1 MLYQPH
7 FLYRLKLIFVY
18 LFTKNKFLQDLLPK
32 SFKENLPKG
41 WNNHMFWTAF
51 KSGGAKVYFEYYSKL
66 KEPHSYEPK
75 LVVEPQYKLT
85 AEDIQFLYE
94 NAYIGPFDLM
104 SPEEMQE
111 IKEHLIDL
119 LKKESKVFSY
129 SKGDFELASGVNYK
143 NKCFDSLTE
152 EEKYYANL
160 LNGFERHLEDS
171 VYLSLFKHRAIIER
185 CAQILGPDLLLW
197 HCNHFGIDPYANGSG
212 WHQESRWLSVDMKES
227 ILEPTDE
234 EELFEIDCWIALTD
248 APVERAS
255 LALIPGSQQEIY
267 PMRVKGRK
275 ADSDDKGI
283 VYGQYDIELDYKVK
297 AEDIRYLPAKAGQF
311 YLFCGRAI
319 HGSANNITAHK
330 RWAVGGR
337 YIKADTKVFTPNM
350 LENGLTHEV
359 YGLKNI
365 KLDKWKPVLVRG
377 KKSA

>member
-119 LKKESKVFSY
+119 LKKESK
-129 SKGDFELASGVNYK
+129 G
-143 NKCFDSLTE
+143 
-152 EEKYYANL
+152 
-160 LNGFERHLEDS
+160 HLD
-171 VYLSLFKHRAIIER
+171 
-185 CAQILGPDLLLW
+185 
-197 HCNHFGIDPYANGSG
+197 
-212 WHQESRWLSVDMKES
+212 
-227 ILEPTDE
+227 
-234 EELFEIDCWIALTD
+234 
-248 APVERAS
+248 
-255 LALIPGSQQEIY
+255 
-267 PMRVKGRK
+267 
-275 ADSDDKGI
+275 
-283 VYGQYDIELDYKVK
+283 
-297 AEDIRYLPAKAGQF
+297 
-311 YLFCGRAI
+311 
-319 HGSANNITAHK
+319 
-330 RWAVGGR
+330 
-337 YIKADTKVFTPNM
+337 
-350 LENGLTHEV
+350 
-359 YGLKNI
+359 
-365 KLDKWKPVLVRG
+365 
-377 KKSA
+377 